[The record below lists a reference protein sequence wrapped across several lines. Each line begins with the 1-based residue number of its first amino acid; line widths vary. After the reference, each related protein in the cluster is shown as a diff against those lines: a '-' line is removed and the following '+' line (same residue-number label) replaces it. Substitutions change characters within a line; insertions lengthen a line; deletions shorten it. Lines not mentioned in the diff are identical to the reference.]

1 MITMAM
7 PSPAVE
13 SSSPPAADWHIPF
26 LQLLPGIRRQANFCC
41 RRLSADERE
50 EAVQQVIANALHA
63 FVQLWHEG
71 RGAAG
76 FCQFLGTV
84 CRGPRTGW
92 PLPGAAAEPAGYH
105 VAPLPTARP
114 AHRELG

>member
-7 PSPAVE
+7 PSPEVE

-26 LQLLPGIRRQANFCC
+26 LQLLPGIRRQANFCF
-41 RRLSADERE
+41 RRLSADDRE

-71 RGAAG
+71 GAPG
-76 FCQFLGTV
+76 FCQFAGAV
-84 CRGPRTGW
+84 CRGPRARW

-105 VAPLPTARP
+105 VAPLSKSRP
-114 AHRELG
+114 AHRELA